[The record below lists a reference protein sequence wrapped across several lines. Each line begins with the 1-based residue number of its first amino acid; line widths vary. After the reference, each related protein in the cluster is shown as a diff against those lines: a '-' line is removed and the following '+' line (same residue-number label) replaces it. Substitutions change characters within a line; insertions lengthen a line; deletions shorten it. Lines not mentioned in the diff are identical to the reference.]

1 MALQSDSISVH
12 ANDVGLVDEACQA
25 TFQCAHGDALMHLLL
40 FVLTGLIT
48 AFVVATII
56 HLRDARS
63 AVSEEQSRTA
73 AEHDAFAAF
82 TRRVASIDPTAPAI
96 ESTSSTAGPTATMT
110 IESQPPDQTLREVT
124 NAYRETVMAV
134 PHYDEDYGE
143 SVGDNMSAEFGEEV
157 ASAVV
162 GGSQFTRQLKEALVH
177 GARDAQERR
186 RELLTGLQRE
196 TEDLEQ
202 ASETFAEIDSELES
216 MSDPPLAERPF
227 AELTE
232 FWDRLG
238 DIEDQ
243 CHRVLDWRQRRIRDW
258 TMSGPRSADAP
269 TLHEYLYQPL
279 SVTYPILAEGT
290 ELVDRV
296 RTARSRVLL
305 ALTRRA

>member
-1 MALQSDSISVH
+1 MALQADSISVH
-12 ANDVGLVDEACQA
+12 ANDVGLVDEVCHA

-82 TRRVASIDPTAPAI
+82 ARRIASIDPAEPTI
-96 ESTSSTAGPTATMT
+96 RSTPTTAGPTATLT
-110 IESQPPDQTLREVT
+110 TESQPPDQTLQEVT
-124 NAYRETVMAV
+124 EAYRETVMAV
-134 PHYDEDYGE
+134 PHYDDDYGE
-143 SVGDNMSAEFGEEV
+143 SLADNMGAEFGEEV

-162 GGSQFTRQLKEALVH
+162 GGSQFTGQLKEALIH
-177 GARDAQERR
+177 GSRDAQERR

-196 TEDLEQ
+196 SEDLTQ
-202 ASETFAEIDSELES
+202 ASETFADLDGELAS
-216 MSDPPLAERPF
+216 MSDRPLAERSYS
-227 AELTE
+227 ELTD
-232 FWDRLG
+232 FWDRLN
-238 DIEDQ
+238 DIEDR
-243 CHRVLDWRQRRIRDW
+243 CHRVLGWRQQRIRDW
-258 TMSGPRSADAP
+258 EMGGPRSADVP

-305 ALTRRA
+305 SLTRRA